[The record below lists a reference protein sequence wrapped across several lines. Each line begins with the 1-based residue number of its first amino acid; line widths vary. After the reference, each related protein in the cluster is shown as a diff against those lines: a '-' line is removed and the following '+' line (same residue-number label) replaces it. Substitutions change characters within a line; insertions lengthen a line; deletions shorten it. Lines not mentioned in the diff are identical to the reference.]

1 MDLCKVTDYI
11 YKMISMLITSFSKTI
26 FICLRHS
33 DRVGGLG
40 FSLVNIME
48 GVCNG
53 VSVMIDHWISAL
65 VFMKKWTCTGR
76 KNMKSLKVSVGSKAF
91 WN

>member
-1 MDLCKVTDYI
+1 
-11 YKMISMLITSFSKTI
+11 MLITSFSKTI

-76 KNMKSLKVSVGSKAF
+76 KIMKSLKVSVGSKAF